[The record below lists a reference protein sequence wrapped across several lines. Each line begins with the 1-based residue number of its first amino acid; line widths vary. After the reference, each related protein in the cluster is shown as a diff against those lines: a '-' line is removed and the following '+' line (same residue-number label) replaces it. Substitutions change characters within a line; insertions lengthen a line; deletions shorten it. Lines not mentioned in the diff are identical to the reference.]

1 MRGGRL
7 RTWGIAALALYLAVS
22 TVYFGIPVLVH
33 HGEIIGTGSDP
44 EIFIWSLAG
53 GGSLELG
60 PLHGKDA
67 VRAWLQ
73 DWIDMFDGFWMELVE
88 LIDAGGVTVFTE
100 ERYGGRARL
109 SGVDTDQANW
119 TVFTIRDGKIA
130 GGREYWTREQALEAA
145 GLSE

>member
-1 MRGGRL
+1 MSQENVEIVRVAYEAFAREGLDRFMEHFTDDVEY
-7 RTWGIAALALYLAVS
+7 RALAGATADLR
-22 TVYFGIPVLVH
+22 
-33 HGEIIGTGSDP
+33 
-44 EIFIWSLAG
+44 
-53 GGSLELG
+53 

-73 DWIDMFDGFWMELVE
+73 DWIDMFDGFWMQLVE
-88 LIDAGGVTVFTE
+88 LIDAGGVTVFTA

-109 SGVDTDQANW
+109 SGVETDSANW

-130 GGREYWTREQALEAA
+130 SGHEYATREQALEAA